1 MSRSPTTSL
10 AGGKSPRQRVWEYIR
25 AQAGEFTAADVTPG
39 DVPTSVA
46 REYLSGL
53 VCAGY
58 LAQVAV
64 EKPRRGVKN
73 RYTLTRDN
81 GIEAPRVRADG
92 TEVTQGQGN
101 EGMWGAIRVLDSFTA
116 RQIAD
121 LAGVSPATAKTYC
134 MYLERAGYL
143 EIAQAGDGR
152 KNTGQPCIYRSV
164 KTRIS
169 GPRAPM
175 ITRLKAVY
183 DPNLHEVAWMQGAD
197 DAAREMDDA

>member
-1 MSRSPTTSL
+1 MPRKPTTSL

-25 AQAGEFTAADVTPG
+25 AQVGEFTAADVTPG
-39 DVPTSVA
+39 DVPKSTA
-46 REYLSGL
+46 REYLAGL

-101 EGMWGAIRVLDSFTA
+101 EGMWGAIRVLDTFTA

-121 LAGVSPATAKTYC
+121 LSGVSPATAKTYC

-143 EIAQAGDGR
+143 EIAVIGKG
-152 KNTGQPCIYRSV
+152 GGPSIYRSV

-183 DPNLHEVAWMQGAD
+183 DPNLHQVAWMQGAD
-197 DAAREMDDA
+197 DVAREMDDA